1 MERRWTYFQIP
12 PLQTYSVSEL
22 KPKAAQENFPVLPKK
37 EVKGMKEGDG
47 RRWWEEPHCRKKKL
61 INWS

>member
-1 MERRWTYFQIP
+1 M
-12 PLQTYSVSEL
+12 SEL